1 MPIPSSPGWFEDYAL
16 NLINLG
22 VSFWNLFCS
31 IDFFGLSTCQNY
43 ISNITVDLY
52 SGKTRNPLPF
62 FFLSRL
68 HPQHRAQCGAW
79 THDPEI
85 DTWAE
90 IKSWIPNQLSHPDTT
105 PSMCFL
111 IGSSIYH
118 TSHFLVIIYNYQFCL
133 FLPNIKSS
141 CFFFLSSYIG
151 KNLWYNFKWCQW

>member
-90 IKSWIPNQLSHPDTT
+90 IKSWIPNWLNHPGNHALS
-105 PSMCFL
+105 L
-111 IGSSIYH
+111 IQNTLQQIHTFCHGFPLPCRNCSSCITLKPIVCKH
-118 TSHFLVIIYNYQFCL
+118 TSLGLLGVSA
-133 FLPNIKSS
+133 PIKTNWIQS
-141 CFFFLSSYIG
+141 
-151 KNLWYNFKWCQW
+151 